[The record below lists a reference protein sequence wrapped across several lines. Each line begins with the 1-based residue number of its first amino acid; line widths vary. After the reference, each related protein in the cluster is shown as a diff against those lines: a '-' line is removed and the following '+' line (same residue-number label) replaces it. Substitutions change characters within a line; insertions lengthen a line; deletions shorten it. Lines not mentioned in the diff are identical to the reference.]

1 MHPARRTYLD
11 KQSPAIFKSLSAVAV
26 QIRAHADDL
35 GLSRRLLEL
44 VNIRVSQLNGCGYCL
59 QLHTARALA
68 EGETTHRLAVLSV
81 WRETELFD
89 ARERAALMLA
99 EGATLMAGERVSDA
113 EHAWISSVLSVD
125 EISVLSWAAIAINAF
140 NRVSVLSR
148 HPVPA
153 QPPVVTPAAVVP
165 STR

>member
-1 MHPARRTYLD
+1 MPPVRRRYLD
-11 KQSPAIFKSLSAVAV
+11 KQSPAIFKSLNAFAIEV
-26 QIRAHADDL
+26 RAQAAGL

-68 EGETTHRLAVLSV
+68 EGETTHRLAILPV
-81 WRETELFD
+81 WRETDLFE
-89 ARERAALMLA
+89 AKERAALMLA
-99 EGATLMAGERVSDA
+99 EGATLMTGERVGDQDY
-113 EHAWISSVLSVD
+113 AWIESVLTPD
-125 EISVLSWAAIAINAF
+125 EISVLSWAAIGINAF

-153 QPPVVTPAAVVP
+153 QSPVVTAQDAPAQG
-165 STR
+165 